1 MFVTQVFVQMVC
13 HAASSHAAQIAQ
25 DRVIAMSL
33 LSSLPTFPSFPGRKD
48 GEPDKSAYVMNR
60 VPTEKMELQRQH
72 NFSSDAT
79 LKQTLDCIGDV
90 GPGQFKVDVGMEATI
105 GDQAGQN
112 TKIL

>member
-1 MFVTQVFVQMVC
+1 MVC
-13 HAASSHAAQIAQ
+13 CCRIACPHV
-25 DRVIAMSL
+25 DLVFLFLPNPTKDKFIAL
-33 LSSLPTFPSFPGRKD
+33 FPAYFSKFPRKD

-79 LKQTLDCIGDV
+79 FKQALDSIGDV